1 MTKRFKLSIFFTL
14 NILLFLGFTSCLDSL
29 DLMTQNVKTG
39 GLIEATYALQYKP
52 ASTESVDVDI
62 LIYKGPKVKS
72 VKVYK
77 RFTHFIDDGGSISV
91 SESEDVLHKTVAVV
105 DDNSVDTTIVTET
118 FSWLNLA
125 GGIPQLPDGY
135 IVPEEPT
142 IASIGDYFTLSYVS
156 VLEDGRE
163 VSCLPQ
169 TFIVVANFFAG
180 YYQSYVMYSHPTL
193 GDRDFYMEKELFT
206 ISSSECTTL
215 FAIFEDAQMDIKIN
229 ADNSITFTVLNF
241 TYIVNEGDPNDGS
254 KQSHY
259 NPVDKTI
266 NLYYHYDAPGGYRV
280 FWETL
285 TPIVGK

>member
-1 MTKRFKLSIFFTL
+1 MTKRFQLSIIFTL
-14 NILLFLGFTSCLDSL
+14 NILFLLGLTSCLDSV

-39 GLIEATYALQYKP
+39 GLIDASYALQYKP

-62 LIYKGPKVKS
+62 LIYKGPRVKL
-72 VKVYK
+72 VKIYK
-77 RFTHFIDDGGSISV
+77 KFTHFIDDGGSVSL
-91 SESEDVLHKTVAVV
+91 SESEEVLLKTVTIV
-105 DDNSVDTTIVTET
+105 DDNSIDSVIVTET
-118 FSWLNLA
+118 FTWLNLVS
-125 GGIPQLPDGY
+125 GIPQLPDGY
-135 IVPEEPT
+135 NLPNEATSAI
-142 IASIGDYFTLSYVS
+142 IGDYFTLNYVS

-193 GDRDFYMEKELFT
+193 GDRDFYIQKELFT

-215 FAIFEDAQMDIKIN
+215 FAIFEDAQMDIKVN
-229 ADNSITFTVLNF
+229 ADNSIAFTVSNF
-241 TYIVNEGDPNDGS
+241 SYIVNEGDPNDPS

-259 NPVDKTI
+259 NSVDKTI
-266 NLYYHYDAPGGYRV
+266 YLYYHYNAPGGYRI

>member
-1 MTKRFKLSIFFTL
+1 MIRKFKLKAFFFF
-14 NILLFLGFTSCLDSL
+14 NLLLLIGITSCLESV
-29 DLMTQNVKTG
+29 DLMTEDVKTG
-39 GLIEATYALQYKP
+39 GLIDATYALQYKP

-72 VKVYK
+72 VKIYK
-77 RFTHFIDDGGSISV
+77 KFTHFIDDGGSISV
-91 SESEDVLHKTVAVV
+91 SESEDVLLKTVTVV
-105 DDNSVDTTIVTET
+105 DDNSVDTAIVTET

-125 GGIPQLPDGY
+125 TGIPQLPDGY
-135 IVPEEPT
+135 NVPEEPT
-142 IASIGDYFTLSYVS
+142 SASIGDYFTLSYVS

-193 GDRDFYMEKELFT
+193 GDRDFYLEKELFT

-215 FAIFEDAQMDIKIN
+215 FAIFEDAQMNIKIN
-229 ADNSITFTVLNF
+229 ADNSISFTVLNF

-259 NPVDKTI
+259 NPLDKTI

-280 FWETL
+280 FSETL